1 MERPIT
7 AFGYLH
13 KISDRVADIERTK
26 DVSQHLI
33 LASATLLYLVRIED
47 NISSR
52 ASGSVAVIKSFSRGK
67 GQLNS
72 TTLRAQAIDTINQR
86 KMEVLFRNDIN
97 ALSIS

>member
-1 MERPIT
+1 MEGPIM
-7 AFGYLH
+7 AFGYLYVV
-13 KISDRVADIERTK
+13 SDRVADIKRTK

-52 ASGSVAVIKSFSRGK
+52 ASGSIAVIKSFSRSK

-72 TTLRAQAIDTINQR
+72 TTHRA
-86 KMEVLFRNDIN
+86 
-97 ALSIS
+97 